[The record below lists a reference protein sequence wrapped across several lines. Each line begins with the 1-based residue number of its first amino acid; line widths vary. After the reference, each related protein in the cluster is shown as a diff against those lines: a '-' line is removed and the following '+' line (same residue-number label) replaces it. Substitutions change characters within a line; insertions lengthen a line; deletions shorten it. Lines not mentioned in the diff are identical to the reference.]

1 MTWSAGSMQVA
12 LAAGATAVTVVDV
25 NRDRLARA
33 KQLGATA
40 TAESVDEALEHLD
53 GRFDVLLECAGIE
66 AVTNAAIGA
75 LRPAATAVLVGMG
88 PELDSRLP
96 VAIMQAREI
105 NLVGT
110 FRYANTY
117 PTAVA
122 LAAAGRV
129 ELDGLVDARFSLEEA
144 DQALRANRENPA
156 LLKVIVD
163 VTSGGR
169 TL

>member
-1 MTWSAGSMQVA
+1 MQVA